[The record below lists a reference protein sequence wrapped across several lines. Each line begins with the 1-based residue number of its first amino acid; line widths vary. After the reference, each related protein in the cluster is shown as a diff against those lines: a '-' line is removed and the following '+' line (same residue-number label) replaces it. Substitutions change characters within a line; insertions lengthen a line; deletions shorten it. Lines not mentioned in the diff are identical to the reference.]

1 MARGKLCHL
10 HANTKYVLFSQK
22 SAEPDRRPRGTR
34 YPTRR
39 MLIDLGRKVRRFL
52 AIRARKRRRGKKE
65 REAIN
70 YGSKNEQ
77 PFKETSNGTK
87 NSREIAIQK
96 NGLLPSKSNLSLRCI
111 SFSVSSIKKIHSSGL
126 LHMMLSASISVPFFL
141 SPSVR
146 WIPPQ

>member
-1 MARGKLCHL
+1 MRNNKNIFQSPSTFYALFREKWLGGNFAICMPTP
-10 HANTKYVLFSQK
+10 NMYFFSQK

-52 AIRARKRRRGKKE
+52 AIRARKRRKKE

-87 NSREIAIQK
+87 NTRGIATKRKTGCCQAKAI
-96 NGLLPSKSNLSLRCI
+96 
-111 SFSVSSIKKIHSSGL
+111 F
-126 LHMMLSASISVPFFL
+126 LSAVYLSQFPQSKRSIHQACY
-141 SPSVR
+141 
-146 WIPPQ
+146 I